1 MYSTQRTHDTAR
13 KAPLR
18 LISSLL
24 VCVVWLFPAYA
35 ADSDAELPEA
45 GPITLQSPNGL
56 SVPAELRYF
65 RVPENRNKPG
75 GRQIQLAFLHFKSER
90 EDPLPPAIYLSGG
103 PGASGINQIRA
114 ALDRL
119 VLPMLEDRDV
129 IALDQRGTGLS
140 NPLPPCGPDWWFPLD
155 AVVTQE
161 MWDARLA
168 EIVGGCAAYWRDQ
181 GVDLAAYDT
190 EESADDLEALRR
202 VLGVERIAL
211 WGMSYGSHLAL
222 AYLKRHPA
230 SLARMVIAGVEG
242 PDHTLKLPLDL
253 ERVID
258 EIDRKTAA
266 HPEWALPPL
275 RRTIPAVLARLEQE
289 PVRVDVAVPNL
300 GKRTVTI
307 SKHDLQLVTASV
319 LKRTKTQTKI
329 PLFFKR
335 MVDGDFSAVAKRV
348 AALHRGHPLNPM
360 GLAMDAA
367 SWSSPERLNLIG
379 RQRESALLGD
389 AANRSF
395 EVVAAHLGV
404 TPLAEDFRTPVASEV
419 PVLMIS
425 GSLDGR
431 TPVSNGE
438 EVLRGLP
445 NGVHLIVENVAHEGS
460 LLAGRLTRDKVL
472 AFMRG
477 EKVTAARLVESEPR
491 WAVEGTPTILT
502 EAELA
507 AYAGR
512 YRMPDRVITL
522 ASTENGL
529 IARDRSGSFSLSP
542 RGKGVFVNAKRRIR
556 VRFRTEEGHKVT
568 GFETRMGGKRV
579 FAVRVE

>member
-1 MYSTQRTHDTAR
+1 MISVDRTHDTAR
-13 KAPLR
+13 MPLQR
-18 LISSLL
+18 MISLML
-24 VCVVWLFPAYA
+24 VCIVWLFPAHA
-35 ADSDAELPEA
+35 AESHPDLPAA

-65 RVPENRNKPG
+65 RVPENRTKPD
-75 GRQIQLAFLHFKSER
+75 GRQIQLAFLHFKSKR
-90 EDPLPPAIYLSGG
+90 KDPLPPAVYLSGG

-140 NPLPPCGPDWWFPLD
+140 NPLPECGPDWWFPLD
-155 AVVTQE
+155 AVVTQARFE
-161 MWDARLA
+161 ARLA

-181 GVDLAAYDT
+181 GVDLAAYNT
-190 EESADDLEALRR
+190 EENADDLEALRR
-202 VLGVERIAL
+202 FLGVERLAL

-222 AYLKRHPA
+222 TYLKRHPG
-230 SLARMVIAGVEG
+230 SVARMVIAGVEG
-242 PDHTLKLPLDL
+242 PDHTLKLPRDM

-266 HPEWALPPL
+266 HPEWGLPPL
-275 RRTIPAVLARLEQE
+275 RRTIPEVLARLERE
-289 PVRVDVAVPNL
+289 PVRVDVEVPKL

-307 SKHDLQLVTASV
+307 SKHDLQLITAKV
-319 LKRTKTQTKI
+319 LKRTNTQTKI

-335 MVDGDFSAVAKRV
+335 MVAGDFSAVAKQV

-395 EVVAAHLGV
+395 EVVARHLGV
-404 TPLAEDFRTPVASEV
+404 APLAEAFRMPVVSEV
-419 PVLMIS
+419 PVLVIS
-425 GSLDGR
+425 GALDGR
-431 TPVSNGE
+431 TPASNAE
-438 EVLRGLP
+438 EVLEGLP
-445 NGVHLIVENVAHEGS
+445 NGVHLIVENVAHEGR

-472 AFMRG
+472 AFMRR
-477 EKVTAARLVESEPR
+477 EKVTAARLVEAEPR
-491 WAVEGTPTILT
+491 WAVEEKPVILT
-502 EAELA
+502 EAQLT

-512 YRMPDRVITL
+512 YRMPGRVITL
-522 ASTENGL
+522 ASAENGL
-529 IARDRSGSFSLSP
+529 IANDRRGSFSLSP

-556 VRFRTEEGHKVT
+556 IRFRTDEGNKVT

-579 FAVRVE
+579 FAVRME